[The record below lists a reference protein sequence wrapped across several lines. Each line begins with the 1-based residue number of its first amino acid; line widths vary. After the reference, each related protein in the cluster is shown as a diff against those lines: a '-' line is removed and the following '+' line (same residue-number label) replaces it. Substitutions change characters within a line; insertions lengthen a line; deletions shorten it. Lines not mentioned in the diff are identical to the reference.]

1 MSALCPGHSLQKE
14 LPYYVLPKADIT
26 RTPPSIGQ
34 HNPGLTAPWLDYSKP
49 DNLSVTYIVYPIPGS
64 SLRLFISVWDQ
75 TLPQVHMGGVILKAT
90 NIIASRIQSHQ
101 NNRNS
106 VLDLSDDPFR
116 VESEPAGIIF
126 GVRSTNQAKR
136 LTYGELESIIAGV
149 WKAMYQAEKYHAAS
163 IDVQDKAVGGR
174 KIAEGLIKRGSLTPS
189 RSEA

>member
-1 MSALCPGHSLQKE
+1 
-14 LPYYVLPKADIT
+14 
-26 RTPPSIGQ
+26 
-34 HNPGLTAPWLDYSKP
+34 
-49 DNLSVTYIVYPIPGS
+49 
-64 SLRLFISVWDQ
+64 
-75 TLPQVHMGGVILKAT
+75 MGGVILKAT

-126 GVRSTNQAKR
+126 GR

-149 WKAMYQAEKYHAAS
+149 WKAMYQAEKYNAAS